1 MVARSFLA
9 TVVKEEFMAQKKKV
23 MKKHSQKSGVQQ
35 MVADVESLANQLR
48 KRVAQVATQVE
59 KYLNQVRKDLGWKPA
74 KPTARKP
81 TAKKR
86 TSKAR
91 ASA

>member
-1 MVARSFLA
+1 
-9 TVVKEEFMAQKKKV
+9 MAQKKKP
-23 MKKHSQKSGVQQ
+23 MKKHPQKTRVQQ

-59 KYLNQVRKDLGWKPA
+59 KYVNQLRKDIGWKAA
-74 KPTARKP
+74 KPGAKKPAAKKPAAKARK
-81 TAKKR
+81 K
-86 TSKAR
+86 

>member
-1 MVARSFLA
+1 
-9 TVVKEEFMAQKKKV
+9 MAQKKKP
-23 MKKHSQKSGVQQ
+23 MKKHPQKTRVQQ

-59 KYLNQVRKDLGWKPA
+59 KYVNQVRKDLGWKPA
-74 KPTARKP
+74 KPTGKKP
-81 TAKKR
+81 AMKKR
-86 TSKAR
+86 ASKAGNK